1 MILVTGGT
9 GTSGSEIVRQ
19 LAASGAKFRAMAR
32 NPARAES
39 LRAPGVEIVAGD
51 FDRPETLDAA
61 LRGVDRVLLLTPPD
75 ERQVE
80 HNARFVEAAKRAG
93 VRHVVK
99 FSAAG
104 ADPASQARFLRQHG
118 EAERAIQSA
127 GFAWTFLRPPFFMQ
141 NLLGLAG
148 MVKGGTLY
156 QPAGEGRAAFVDVRD
171 IAAVAVKALTQDG
184 HEGKVYDVTGPRS
197 LGHADI
203 AAAFSSVLGREVKYA
218 DVPPEAARQAM
229 LGAGMGAWQVDGIL
243 ELYALLREG
252 KFDRATDVVKR
263 VAGREPATVEQFVR
277 DHRGVFA

>member
-9 GTSGSEIVRQ
+9 GTSGCEIVNQ
-19 LAASGAKFRAMAR
+19 LAAAGSRFKAMAR
-32 NPARAES
+32 DPSRAQS
-39 LRAPGVEIVAGD
+39 LRLPGVEVVAGD
-51 FDRPETLDAA
+51 FDRPETLGAA
-61 LRGVDRVLLLTPPD
+61 LTGVERVLLLTPPA

-80 HNARFVEAAKRAG
+80 HNARFLEAARRTG

-104 ADPASQARFLRQHG
+104 ADPDSPARFLRQHG
-118 EAERAIQSA
+118 EAERAIQSS
-127 GFAWTFLRPPFFMQ
+127 GLAWTFLRPPFFMQ

-184 HEGKVYDVTGPRS
+184 HLGKVHDITGPRAIS
-197 LGHADI
+197 HHEI
-203 AAAFSSVLGREVKYA
+203 AAALSKVLGRPVNYVN
-218 DVPPEAARQAM
+218 VPPEAAKQAM
-229 LGAGMGAWQVDGIL
+229 TGAGMAPWQADAIL

-252 KFDRATDVVKR
+252 RFDRATTTVKDVT
-263 VAGREPATVEQFVR
+263 GREPVSIEQFVR
-277 DHRGVFA
+277 DYRGAFT